1 LLSCNRLQ
9 RTAGHRALGKDIFRL
24 RFLALVAPFILVYES
39 VQPASAVP
47 LVQPTAAAE
56 ARGPSLALL
65 EPASGAYFGVNLSWD
80 EDSAAAF
87 NERVGKPAAVY
98 VQFVRFP
105 FGTEEI
111 SYLADF
117 VDQVASQ
124 HGMALLTLEPF
135 GGLDAVTAEA
145 VADLAERLAVINS
158 RGVPVLLRFA
168 HEMNGSWYPW
178 GQRPE
183 EYVATFQALA
193 AVVHERA
200 PLTAMLWAPN
210 HGSGY
215 PFAGGKFAAPPRSR
229 EFIVLDTNA
238 DGALDMRDDPYAPY
252 YPGDSAVDWVGM
264 SLYHWGYEYPWGE
277 NSVPEPTKF
286 LAQLTGSYAT
296 PHSDER
302 TLPNFYRT
310 YAESHGK
317 PMAIPET
324 AAFYRPD
331 GRGAEERAIK
341 LSWLEQ
347 VFGGRLQQQLPRI
360 KLVNWFEWSKFE
372 SEVGAVVDWRMTE
385 DPEITRAA
393 HDLLSTPYWLS
404 PQDPETSGAKGLRKS
419 SQS

>member
-1 LLSCNRLQ
+1 MLSGPRWQ
-9 RTAGHRALGKDIFRL
+9 RAVGYPALRKGIFRL
-24 RFLALVAPFILVYES
+24 RFLALVAPFVLVNGS
-39 VQPASAVP
+39 VP
-47 LVQPTAAAE
+47 LVTAAPPVQPHAT
-56 ARGPSLALL
+56 AVGRGPSLSLL
-65 EPASGAYFGVNLSWD
+65 EPASGAYFGVNLNWD

-87 NERVGKPAAVY
+87 NGRVGKPAAVY

-111 SYLADF
+111 RYLEDF

-135 GGLDAVTAEA
+135 DGLDAMTAEA
-145 VADLAERLAVINS
+145 AADLGERLAVINT

-178 GQRPE
+178 GQHPE
-183 EYVATFQALA
+183 EYVATFQRLA
-193 AVVHERA
+193 ADVHDRA

-210 HGSGY
+210 YGSGY
-215 PFAGGKFAAPPRSR
+215 PFAGGKFSAPPGSR
-229 EFIVLDTNA
+229 DFRLLDTNG
-238 DGALDMRDDPYAPY
+238 DGVLDMRDDPYAPY
-252 YPGDSAVDWVGM
+252 YPGDVAVDWVGM

-277 NSVPEPTKF
+277 NSVPASNKL

-331 GRGAEERAIK
+331 GGGADERAIK

-347 VFGGRLQQQLPRI
+347 VFGGPLQQQLPRI
-360 KLVNWFEWSKFE
+360 KLINWFEWNKFE
-372 SEVGAVVDWRMTE
+372 SEVNAVVDWRMTD
-385 DPEITRAA
+385 DPEIRGAA
-393 HDLLSTPYWLS
+393 HDLLSTAYWLS
-404 PQDPETSGAKGLRKS
+404 AQVLEAR
-419 SQS
+419 SQEND